1 MRLRERIKRA
11 MPNFMMGPLLAL
23 RNQLAKSPLEE
34 LVLHDYAMAPD
45 PSAKPRFS
53 LVIPSI
59 APEKTFGGILTGID
73 IFLEIGKRAGADL
86 RIILDE
92 IGPIPAGNSVANRAR
107 TLGLS
112 PEQIEIVPRLAE
124 IPRIAV
130 RSSDVFMV
138 YNWWTALNLTDLLKQ
153 QSRHF
158 AQAPK
163 PFLYIIQEYEPHFHP
178 FSSTHMMERQAFDPE
193 LPCWGIFNSGELYA
207 YFRAQGHKLERNYVF
222 EPQLN
227 NSLRAVLARGRQKKA
242 KRLLV
247 YGRPA
252 VARNCYPAV
261 EKGVRAWAERYPEF
275 ADWEIVSAGLAH
287 QPLTLAPGRVMTSA
301 GKLGMEQYG
310 ELLTT
315 SAAGLSLMSS
325 PHPSYPPLEMAHF
338 GLWTVTNTYTNKDL
352 ATSHENIIS
361 IGNIAPG
368 TIADALALA
377 CRNFEADPDRGWHG
391 KSLRP
396 SFLSEGSF
404 AFLDDL
410 VSDLRARAWPG
421 V

>member
-1 MRLRERIKRA
+1 MRLREKIKRA
-11 MPNFMMGPLLAL
+11 LPKFMMRPLLAL
-23 RNQLAKSPLEE
+23 RDQLARSPLEE
-34 LVLHDYAMAPD
+34 IVLHDYALTPD
-45 PSAKPRFS
+45 PATARRFS

-73 IFLEIGKRAGADL
+73 IFLEIAKRTGAEF

-92 IGPIPAGNSVANRAR
+92 TGPVPQGNSVAARAR
-107 TLGLS
+107 NLGID
-112 PEQIEIVPRLAE
+112 PARIEIVPRLTQT
-124 IPRIAV
+124 PTIAV

-138 YNWWTALNLTDLLKQ
+138 YNWWTALNLESLLEQ

-178 FSSTHMMERQAFDPE
+178 FSSTHMMERQAFDPK
-193 LPCWGIFNSGELYA
+193 LPCWGIFNSSELHT
-207 YFRAQGHKLERNYVF
+207 YFAAQGHRLERSYIF

-227 NSLRAVLARGRQKKA
+227 DTLKAILARGPQKKV

-247 YGRPA
+247 YGRPQ

-261 EKGVRAWAERYPEF
+261 EKGVRAWAGRYPEF
-275 ADWEIVSAGLAH
+275 ADWEIVSAGMSH
-287 QPLTLAPGRVMTSA
+287 EPLPLGAGRAMISA

-310 ELLTT
+310 ELLRS

-338 GLWTVTNTYTNKDL
+338 GLWTVTNRYTNKDL
-352 ATSHENIIS
+352 AASHENIIS
-361 IGNIAPG
+361 IGNIAPD
-368 TIADALALA
+368 TIADALAEA
-377 CRNFEADPDRGWHG
+377 CRNFEADPDRGWRG

-396 SFLSEGSF
+396 SFLEEG
-404 AFLDDL
+404 AFPFLEQL
-410 VSDLRARAWPG
+410 AADLRARAWG
-421 V
+421 